1 MFWSDLGPNVG
12 YEAIGLVDSSLQ
24 TVAVFAKKTLNEN
37 TKNTSNIDGI
47 IDDSK
52 KEPISDEKT
61 MKEVNSLP
69 AAIKEESI
77 EDFGKGV
84 VFYLKNDKIVGI
96 LLWNLFNRINIARK
110 VLSQDLK
117 YDDLNEVAKLF
128 DVYEQ
133 N

>member
-12 YEAIGLVDSSLQ
+12 YEAIGMVDSTLQ
-24 TVAVFAKKTLNEN
+24 TVAVFAKKNLNDVKTKTKLAEDN
-37 TKNTSNIDGI
+37 T
-47 IDDSK
+47 DSK
-52 KEPISDEKT
+52 KEQSPS
-61 MKEVNSLP
+61 VNVEEALVANTIP
-69 AAIKEESI
+69 VKEESI
-77 EDFGKGV
+77 EDYGKGV